1 MPIGWKRPKEL
12 DEYMPKET
20 FLTERGYAILKENN
34 SELVDYLKEVLTVVP
49 KVNPGAP
56 TMVKPEPFSLFKENN
71 KKLYLPRAFGM
82 DWFGAPTVDR
92 MSEGEPAPGLR
103 FHGTLRP
110 EQEVPVNT
118 FLKACADPTKRGGIL
133 SMQCAAGKC
142 LAKDTP
148 VMMAD
153 GTIKMVQDIVVGDQ
167 LMGDDSKPRNVLST
181 CNGQEVMYEITPSK
195 GDPYIVNKSHILSL
209 VCHRKCSV
217 GDKGDIVDIS
227 VEDFLALPKMYH
239 GTSSPLFGFRVGV
252 DFETLQETPLDPYV
266 FGIWLTNGV
275 CRDFPMF
282 LQWLQQVPYK
292 HVPTFYKYSSREVRL
307 QLLAGMIDNEGRVG
321 KDKCSYE
328 FITYDHVLL
337 DDIIYISRSLGFA
350 AYKSTVEHDG
360 ETYYVTQIHGTHI
373 TDIPVKIAANRIK
386 AENIPKKNPLH
397 VRISLK
403 ELPVGDYYG
412 FEIDGNRRFLL
423 GDFTV
428 THNTVMGLNIACA
441 LGRKTI
447 VVCHKEFLLNQ
458 WKERIEQ
465 FVPTAKVGLIKA
477 KTVDVENKDIVLA
490 SLQSLAMKDYDP
502 RLFDAFGFA
511 IFDENH
517 HLGAQVFSQ
526 ALSKVSCK
534 YILGLSAT
542 LNRKDGLRKVFEW
555 FLGRPVYETKK
566 RDDRQMI
573 IKMIPYRDPKN
584 PDYSKEILMWNG
596 KKNVPQ
602 MINAICSYKPRNDLI
617 IQELKEL
624 LKDPHR
630 RVLILSDRRNHL
642 KELEKRIKAENI
654 ASVGYYVGGMKEEEL
669 RESQNKHIVLA
680 TFVMA
685 AEGMDIPQLNTLI
698 LASPVSAIEQP
709 IGRIQRQKANE
720 RKCIPYTV
728 DIWDQHS
735 LFRGQGRRR
744 CDFYLKNGYQVEG
757 VACGQKGGEEDDIVL
772 EDDMES
778 SSKTQ
783 KKLEFQEDSDEE
795 CERECGVKGSSKG
808 K

>member
-12 DEYMPKET
+12 DDDLPKET
-20 FLTERGYAILKENN
+20 FLTERGYAIWKENN
-34 SELVDYLKEVLTVVP
+34 EYLVDYLKQVLTVVP
-49 KVNPGAP
+49 KMNPGAP
-56 TMVKPEPFSLFKENN
+56 TMAKPEPFSLYKENT

-82 DWFGAPTVDR
+82 DWFGPPTVDR
-92 MSEGEPAPGLR
+92 MHDGEAAPGLR
-103 FHGTLRP
+103 FNGSLRA
-110 EQEVPVNT
+110 EQEVPVGA
-118 FLKACADPTKRGGIL
+118 FLKACEDPTKRGGIL

-148 VMMAD
+148 VLMYD
-153 GTIKMVQDIVVGDQ
+153 GSIKKVQDIHVGDV
-167 LMGDDSKPRNVLST
+167 LMGDDSLPRNVLST
-181 CNGQEVMYEITPSK
+181 CTGRETMYEVKPTKGTP
-195 GDPYIVNKSHILSL
+195 YVVNKSHILSL
-209 VCHRKCSV
+209 KCTRDCQY
-217 GDKGDIVDIS
+217 GKQNDIVDIPINELIKYIDS
-227 VEDFLALPKMYH
+227 KVYLDDLGAYY
-239 GTSSPLFGFRVGV
+239 VGV
-252 DFETLQETPLDPYV
+252 QFRYQNVPLDPYV
-266 FGIWLTNGV
+266 VGV
-275 CRDFPMF
+275 WIGNDILP
-282 LQWLQQVPYK
+282 VK
-292 HVPTFYKYSSREVRL
+292 HVPYIYKCNLKEVRL
-307 QLLAGMIDNEGRVG
+307 DILAGIVDTCGVLC
-321 KDKCSYE
+321 KDRSLFFYQLD
-328 FITYDHVLL
+328 IQYDTLR
-337 DDIIYISRSLGFA
+337 DDILYVARSLGFY
-350 AYKSTVEHDG
+350 AYDEGASGVTIYGDLST
-360 ETYYVTQIHGTHI
+360 
-373 TDIPVKIAANRIK
+373 IPVRVHSKVEGECDKHELDA
-386 AENIPKKNPLH
+386 LH

-403 ELPVGDYYG
+403 DLGEGDYYG

-428 THNTVMGLNIACA
+428 THNTVMGLYIACA

-465 FVPTAKVGLIKA
+465 FVPNAKVGLIKA
-477 KTVDVENKDIVLA
+477 KTIDVKDKDIVLA
-490 SLQSLAMKDYDP
+490 SLQSLAMKEYDP
-502 RLFDAFGFA
+502 SLFDAFGFA

-542 LNRKDGLRKVFEW
+542 LNRKDGLRRVFEW

-566 RDDRQMI
+566 REDKQMI

-617 IQELKEL
+617 IQELKAL
-624 LKDPHR
+624 IADPHR

-642 KELEKRIKAENI
+642 KELEKRITQEKI

-669 RESQNKHIVLA
+669 RESTTKHIVLA

-685 AEGMDIPQLNTLI
+685 AEGMDVPHLNSLI
-698 LASPVSAIEQP
+698 LASPVSGIEQP

-720 RKCIPYTV
+720 RKCVPYVV
-728 DIWDQHS
+728 DLWDQHS
-735 LFRGQGRRR
+735 IFRGQGKRR

-757 VACGQKGGEEDDIVL
+757 IHSCGKDEGESGPEENEVT
-772 EDDMES
+772 
-778 SSKTQ
+778 SK
-783 KKLEFQEDSDEE
+783 KEVRFQEDSDEE
-795 CERECGVKGSSKG
+795 N
-808 K
+808 

>member
-1 MPIGWKRPKEL
+1 MPHGWKRPKEL
-12 DEYMPKET
+12 DEYEVKNT
-20 FLTERGYAILKENN
+20 YLTERGYAILKEENQD
-34 SELVDYLKEVLTVVP
+34 LVDYLKDVLTVVP

-56 TMVKPEPFSLFKENN
+56 TMAKPEPFSLYKENN

-92 MSEGEPAPGLR
+92 MSEGAVAPGLR
-103 FHGTLRP
+103 FHGTLRA
-110 EQEVPVNT
+110 EQEAPVNA

-148 VMMAD
+148 VLMFD
-153 GTIKMVQDIVVGDQ
+153 GSIKMVQDVVVGDV
-167 LMGDDSKPRNVLST
+167 LMGDDSEPRNVQST
-181 CNGQEVMYEITPSK
+181 CTGREMMYEVTPAK
-195 GDPYIVNKSHILSL
+195 GDPYVVNKSHILSL
-209 VCHRKCSV
+209 VCHRKCSIAE
-217 GDKGDIVDIS
+217 KGDIVDIS
-227 VEDFLALPKMYH
+227 IEDYLALPPIYH

-252 DFETLQETPLDPYV
+252 DFEPKPIPFDPYV
-266 FGIWLTNGV
+266 FGIWLSDGFV
-275 CRDFPMF
+275 DSFPPVM
-282 LQWLQQVPYK
+282 QWLQQFPYK
-292 HVPTFYKYSSREVRL
+292 HVPMVYKTNCREVRL
-307 QLLAGMIDNEGRVG
+307 VLLAGIIDNIGRLS
-321 KDKCSYE
+321 KAKNSYE
-328 FITYDHVLL
+328 LTTQDHVLL
-337 DDIIYISRSLGFA
+337 DDIIYIARSLGYG
-350 AYKSTVEHDG
+350 AYKSSREIRG
-360 ETYYVTQIHGTHI
+360 ETYYHTEICGANM
-373 TDIPVKIAANRIK
+373 TDIPIK
-386 AENIPKKNPLH
+386 MDELTIQTERLPKKDVLH
-397 VRISLK
+397 VRISVK
-403 ELPVGDYYG
+403 EVGEGDYFG

-428 THNTVMGLNIACA
+428 THNTVMGLYIACA

-465 FVPTAKVGLIKA
+465 FVPEAKVGLIKA
-477 KTVDVENKDIVLA
+477 KVVDVENKDIVLA

-502 RLFDAFGFA
+502 RVFEPFGFA

-542 LNRKDGLRKVFEW
+542 LNRKDGLRRVFEW

-566 RDDRQMI
+566 REDCQMV

-617 IQELKEL
+617 IEELKRL
-624 LKDPHR
+624 LQDPHR

-642 KELEKRIKAENI
+642 KELEKRINAENI

-669 RESQNKHIVLA
+669 RESQTKHIVLA

-709 IGRIQRQKANE
+709 IGRIQRQKAHE
-720 RKCIPYTV
+720 RKCVPYTV

-735 LFRGQGRRR
+735 IFRGQGKRR
-744 CDFYLKNGYQVEG
+744 CEFYLKNGYQLEG
-757 VACGQKGGEEDDIVL
+757 VSCDAVVDDEDTAAEKQKVV
-772 EDDMES
+772 
-778 SSKTQ
+778 
-783 KKLEFQEDSDEE
+783 EFQHDSDEE
-795 CERECGVKGSSKG
+795 L
-808 K
+808 